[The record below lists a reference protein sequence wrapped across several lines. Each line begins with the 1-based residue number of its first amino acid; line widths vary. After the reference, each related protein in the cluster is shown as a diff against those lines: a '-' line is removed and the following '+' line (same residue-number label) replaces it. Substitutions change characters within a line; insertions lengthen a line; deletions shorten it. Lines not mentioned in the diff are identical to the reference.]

1 MTFICGAKLALRWRR
16 LDRRI
21 VLRLMV
27 LAEARRLDLRR
38 LVRRDF
44 RRDFFVTL
52 AMKHFRF
59 PLALKQT
66 FLFLERATIL
76 FK

>member
-1 MTFICGAKLALRWRR
+1 MTFIFGAKLALRWRR
-16 LDRRI
+16 LDRRM
-21 VLRLMV
+21 VRLMV
-27 LAEARRLDLRR
+27 VAEARRLDFRR
-38 LVRRDF
+38 LVRRDL

>member
-16 LDRRI
+16 LDRRM
-21 VLRLMV
+21 VRLMV
-27 LAEARRLDLRR
+27 VAEARRLDFRR

-44 RRDFFVTL
+44 LRDFFVTL

>member
-16 LDRRI
+16 LDRRM
-21 VLRLMV
+21 VRLMV
-27 LAEARRLDLRR
+27 VAEARRLDFRRLDFRR
-38 LVRRDF
+38 LV